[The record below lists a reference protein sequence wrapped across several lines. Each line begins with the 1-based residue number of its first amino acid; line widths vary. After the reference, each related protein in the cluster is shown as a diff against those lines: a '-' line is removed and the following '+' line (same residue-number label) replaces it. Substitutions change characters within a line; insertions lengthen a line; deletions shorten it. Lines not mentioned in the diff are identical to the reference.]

1 MRSVPAVCCRREQ
14 SMPRRAVVLF
24 QTTGPHKGAVRILHR
39 HEVAGRLP
47 ATSSLAFSGYLS
59 ALSSARA
66 PVPYTA
72 MHPVKQ
78 LGNALFAPSGTN
90 TWLFS
95 ALAATEWAV
104 LAA

>member
-1 MRSVPAVCCRREQ
+1 
-14 SMPRRAVVLF
+14 
-24 QTTGPHKGAVRILHR
+24 
-39 HEVAGRLP
+39 
-47 ATSSLAFSGYLS
+47 
-59 ALSSARA
+59 
-66 PVPYTA
+66 